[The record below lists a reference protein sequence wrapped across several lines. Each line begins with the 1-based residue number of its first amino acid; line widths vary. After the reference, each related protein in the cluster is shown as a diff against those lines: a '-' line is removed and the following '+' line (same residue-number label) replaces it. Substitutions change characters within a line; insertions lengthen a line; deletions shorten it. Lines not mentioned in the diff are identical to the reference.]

1 MRYQLAFE
9 TYQRRFKQP
18 LQTRYGAWSVR
29 EGVILR
35 LTDETGAVGQGE
47 IAPLPWFGS
56 EDLASAMA
64 YLNSLPAQL
73 TTAKIFAVPPTLP
86 ACQFG
91 LETAWEDLQRDAQP
105 ELQLPSA
112 HLLPTGAPALTAWQ
126 IPYHQGARTF
136 KWKIGVAPL
145 KDEQRWFDQLLA
157 QWPSDAK
164 LRLDANGGLSLT
176 DAEQW
181 LQVCADRP
189 IEYLEQPLPPAE
201 FDAMLA
207 LAQRFFTPLALDESV
222 ASLADLKTCRQRGWG
237 GVYVIKPAIVGS
249 PYWLRQFFQAYPIDA
264 VFSTVFETPIGRR
277 AGLRL
282 AAELGSGRAVGY
294 GTTHWFDEGETG

>member
-9 TYQRRFKQP
+9 AYQRQFKQP

-29 EGVILR
+29 EGVILS
-35 LTDETGAVGQGE
+35 LTAETGVVGQGE
-47 IAPLPWFGS
+47 IAPLPGFGS
-56 EDLASAMA
+56 EDLASAIG
-64 YLNSLPAQL
+64 YLNSLPWSL
-73 TTAKIFAVPPTLP
+73 TTAKVFAVPATLP

-91 LETAWEDLQRDAQP
+91 LETAWEDLQYRSQLEP
-105 ELQLPSA
+105 KLPSA

-126 IPYHQGARTF
+126 IPYSQGIRTF
-136 KWKIGVAPL
+136 KWKIGVVPVS
-145 KDEQRWFDQLLA
+145 DEQLWFDQLLA
-157 QWPSDAK
+157 QWPADAQ
-164 LRLDANGGLSLT
+164 LRLDANGGLSLA

-181 LQVCADRP
+181 LYACADRP
-189 IEYLEQPLPPAE
+189 VEYLEQPLPPAD

-207 LAQRFFTPLALDESV
+207 LAQRFATPLALDESV
-222 ASLADLKTCRQRGWG
+222 ANLADLQACYQRGWR
-237 GVYVIKPAIVGS
+237 GVYVIKPAIMGS
-249 PYWLRQFFQAYPIDA
+249 PYWLRQFCQTHSIDA

-294 GTTHWFDEGETG
+294 GTTHWFDEDDEP